1 MSPVF
6 NSKNITV
13 RKFIL
18 TLLLCSVFGFVSA
31 QFNESSLRQDV
42 QQPKQLKILGISVVG
57 NKLAEPAAI
66 IGNSGLKIG
75 DEISIPGEQT
85 RNAITRLWNL
95 RIFSNVEIEA
105 ENYVGDGVFLLIKVE
120 EHPRLETV
128 RYEGND
134 ELDNDDLDK
143 KINVTKGQIISPQE
157 INRIIKIIKKAY
169 EEEGYLQAEVTPELV
184 ASDDEKVKERKILKL
199 TIDEG
204 SDARIRDIQFYGN
217 KLFSDDDLKS
227 ELPDIHEK
235 HWWKFWRSGKLE
247 KKKYAESK
255 VNLIQFYKKNGF
267 RDAELITDS
276 VIFGEDKESIILKL
290 FVYEGPQYKVRN
302 ITWEG
307 ITVFPAEALNTR
319 LGFASGEIFNME
331 KFERNLRGNEDQTDV
346 ASIYLDNGYLTV
358 SIEPEEQ
365 KVAED
370 SIDII
375 IRVRE
380 RNQYKIASVDIRGN
394 TKTQERVIRRELFV
408 RPGDYFSRSNIIR
421 SIRQLS
427 VLNYFN
433 PEKIKPDTRFVD
445 DKNVDVV
452 FEVEEKSSDTFNA
465 SVGYSGAF
473 GATGAL
479 GLTFN
484 NFDITEPFS
493 GGGGQVL
500 NFDWQFGEGSRY
512 RTFSVSFREPWV
524 YDTPTSFGFSLYDT
538 KQDYYYALSQ
548 RGGTVSVGRRFKWPD
563 DYFSAMWTFRFQ
575 SLEIF
580 TTSSSTFYGE
590 PGVTSQL
597 SISQVIQRNS
607 VNSPLF
613 PTQGS
618 NISLLTEIAGAPILP
633 GTAEYNKHLFSAD
646 WYTPV
651 FNSQRVALYF
661 GTQFSAIFP
670 YRKDSYIPPIETFY
684 MGGTGLGQVATT
696 PLRGYDDGLVGGR
709 STRMTTMAKHTAELR
724 FNVALN
730 PIPIY
735 FLAFAEAGNVW
746 QNLKKTEFFDLRRS
760 AGFGARLLINP
771 IGLLGFDYGY
781 GYDNAFPG
789 VKTPS
794 GWKFHFQFGRGF

>member
-1 MSPVF
+1 MKKLFLTWYILLVGTCVF
-6 NSKNITV
+6 
-13 RKFIL
+13 
-18 TLLLCSVFGFVSA
+18 A
-31 QFNESSLRQDV
+31 QENFQNPTQY
-42 QQPKQLKILGISVVG
+42 KILGISVAG
-57 NKLAEPAAI
+57 NSLAEPAAI
-66 IGNSGLKIG
+66 IGNSGLKVG
-75 DEISIPGEQT
+75 DDITVPGEQT
-85 RNAITRLWNL
+85 RTAIQRLWNL
-95 RIFSNVEIEA
+95 RIFSNVVIEA
-105 ENYVGDGVFLLIKVE
+105 ESFVGNGVYVLIKVE
-120 EHPRLETV
+120 EYPRLEKV
-128 RYEGND
+128 VYEDND

-157 INRIIKIIKKAY
+157 INRIVKAILKAY
-169 EEEGYLQAEVTPELV
+169 EEEGYLQAAIKTELID
-184 ASDDEKVKERKILKL
+184 SDDEGAKERKTLKL

-204 SDARIRDIQFYGN
+204 TDARIRQVIFYGN
-217 KLFSDDDLKS
+217 SFYDDSELKS

-235 HWWKFWRSGKLE
+235 RWWKFWRTGKLE
-247 KKKYAESK
+247 KKKYEEAK
-255 VNLIQFYKKNGF
+255 QALLNFYKKNGF
-267 RDAELITDS
+267 RDAEIIADS
-276 VIFGEDKESIILKL
+276 IVFADIESIHLKL
-290 FVYEGPQYKVRN
+290 YLHEGPRYKIGT

-307 ITVFPAEALNTR
+307 NTVFKTEALNTR
-319 LGFASGEIFNME
+319 LGFTEGEIYNAE

-346 ASIYLDNGYLTV
+346 ASLYLDNGYLTV
-358 SIEPEEQ
+358 SIEPEEV
-365 KVAED
+365 KAGNDVLNL
-370 SIDII
+370 I

-380 RNQYKIASVDIRGN
+380 RNQFKINAVDVRGN
-394 TKTQERVIRRELFV
+394 TKTQERVIRRELYV

-433 PEKIKPDTRFVD
+433 PEKIKPDTKFID

-512 RTFSVSFREPWV
+512 RTFSISFREPWV

-538 KQDYYYALSQ
+538 KQDYYIKIRQ
-548 RGGTVSVGRRFKWPD
+548 TGGTISLGRRLKWPD
-563 DYFSAMWTFRFQ
+563 DYFSATWTFRFQ
-575 SLEIF
+575 RNNVEDIYGSSYYSSLYRSGV
-580 TTSSSTFYGE
+580 SSQF
-590 PGVTSQL
+590 

-618 NISLLTEIAGAPILP
+618 NISLFTEIAGSPILP
-633 GTAEYNKHLFSAD
+633 GDATYNKHIFNAD
-646 WYTPV
+646 FYVPV
-651 FNSQRVALYF
+651 FNSSRLALYF
-661 GTQFSAIFP
+661 GSQYGAIFGFNDAYTDIP
-670 YRKDSYIPPIETFY
+670 YIETFY
-684 MGGTGLGQVATT
+684 MGGTGLGQIATT
-696 PLRGYDDGLVGGR
+696 PLRGYDDR
-709 STRMTTMAKHTAELR
+709 SIAPVDVQNRYLPGTVMSKQTVELR

-735 FLAFAEAGNVW
+735 FLGFAEAGNVW
-746 QNLKKTEFFDLRRS
+746 QNVKKTEIFDLKRS
-760 AGFGARLLINP
+760 AGLGARLLINP

-781 GYDNAFPG
+781 GYDNSVPG